1 MSEKTP
7 PTTRST
13 SLANL
18 REQATW
24 LANDLAGPLRRLSL
38 QSGDV
43 VIEVEWQPQTDPAG
57 TQPAGTQPVDA
68 GPAKARPADQEADG
82 HIVICSPIVGT
93 LYRAPSPDAAPF
105 VEVGDP
111 VEAGQTVAIVEAMKL
126 FNPIVAEQPGI
137 VTEVL
142 VANGQQV
149 QFGEPLLRLKAAPPA
164 TPAGPS
170 GRKE

>member
-1 MSEKTP
+1 MNEKH
-7 PTTRST
+7 SVANSN
-13 SLANL
+13 SLAEL

-24 LANDLAGPLRRLSL
+24 LANDLAGPLRRISL
-38 QSGDV
+38 QSGEV
-43 VIEVEWQPQTDPAG
+43 VIEIEWQPQTGLAVTPAD
-57 TQPAGTQPVDA
+57 ARPVD
-68 GPAKARPADQEADG
+68 PDADG

-105 VEVGDP
+105 VEVGDA

-149 QFGEPLLRLKAAPPA
+149 QFGHPLLRLKAAPA
-164 TPAGPS
+164 TPEGPP
-170 GRKE
+170 GGEE